1 VDSKSLCNDK
11 EKGGFGCINI
21 KDFFTGLKLSWLKR
35 YAIQQIDD
43 HWCDILDHECG
54 ISEKADRIKIL
65 GWGAEFF
72 TPIIKKKI
80 PGISD
85 FLQALQILNRNWIT
99 PKEEKDN
106 RWLHQPIFYNCRIKM
121 AKTKG
126 FPKKLAYT
134 TPELLGLK
142 DTIKTRSIRV
152 IDFLHNN
159 NLLPDGN
166 IGNRIVAH
174 ITGLGQGDFINT
186 HAINQSFKKLFEPG
200 QIFANHIPTLC
211 EQPLYSYAE
220 IKELFKATKKG
231 SKNFRKE
238 LSKKTKVDMKLANW
252 IKCLGDPTITNEEIV
267 LCNKALNWTD
277 LGHDNLDRLMRV
289 YFKKTQ
295 FADQRKKWQPGTTGE
310 CKFCLKN
317 NIMEPETLKHVL
329 YDCQDT
335 KKCLEMTLRVFGLPK
350 QDEIKVKELILWKFI
365 NSEQNTRNYSK
376 EIVFKTII
384 TLFLCEYLKLR
395 YSADNSAEM
404 EAKLVVDNTLKQL
417 NIIHTYKPL
426 SSIMRAINNEPLIMR
441 LLVSGFSPHID

>member
-1 VDSKSLCNDK
+1 
-11 EKGGFGCINI
+11 
-21 KDFFTGLKLSWLKR
+21 
-35 YAIQQIDD
+35 
-43 HWCDILDHECG
+43 
-54 ISEKADRIKIL
+54 
-65 GWGAEFF
+65 
-72 TPIIKKKI
+72 
-80 PGISD
+80 
-85 FLQALQILNRNWIT
+85 
-99 PKEEKDN
+99 
-106 RWLHQPIFYNCRIKM
+106 M

-134 TPELLGLK
+134 TPELLGLN

-174 ITGLGQGDFINT
+174 MTGLGQGDFINT

-238 LSKKTKVDMKLANW
+238 LSKRTKVDMKLANW